1 MPNARPII
9 RSPVRQPA
17 RKAAILALKALPA
30 QAAGSKM
37 AQLVARTA
45 TARLISPLITAEH
58 QKLTAGLSL
67 PAAPPADRYA
77 VNVKLKPAP
86 PVRLPLVPPAVMPL
100 SQRTKPVRIP
110 ATPGVSPVHTPA
122 TILPALI
129 PDRPE
134 LLPAE
139 RTAFRDVNMSLAA
152 TQAKDMF

>member
-1 MPNARPII
+1 MPADQDVGNKPDRP
-9 RSPVRQPA
+9 
-17 RKAAILALKALPA
+17 
-30 QAAGSKM
+30 
-37 AQLVARTA
+37 VAPLA

-67 PAAPPADRYA
+67 PAALPVVKYA

-86 PVRLPLVPPAVMPL
+86 PVRLPLVPPAAMPM
-100 SQRTKPVRIP
+100 SERKIPVRIP

-122 TILPALI
+122 TILPALL
-129 PDRPE
+129 PARPE

-139 RTAFRDVNMSLAA
+139 RTAFRDVNMSSAA